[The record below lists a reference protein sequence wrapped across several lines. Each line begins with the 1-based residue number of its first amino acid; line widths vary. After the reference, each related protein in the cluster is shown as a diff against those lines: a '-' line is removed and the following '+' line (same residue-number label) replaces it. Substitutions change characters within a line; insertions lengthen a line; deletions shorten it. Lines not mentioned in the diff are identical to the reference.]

1 MEEAKSRWLRPNEI
15 HAILCNHKYFTIYVK
30 PINLP
35 PGGMMVLFDRKML
48 RNFRKDGH
56 NWKKKKDGKTVK
68 EAHEHLKVG
77 NEEKIH
83 VYYAHGED
91 NPTFV
96 RRCYWLLDKKL
107 ENIVLVHYRDT
118 QESQGSPSTPVNSNS
133 CSILSEPS
141 VSQLL
146 SEESDSVVDQVYYT
160 SEKAYLDPNE
170 SIQDHEYRI
179 HEINTLEWDELV
191 VPEDPNKSITTE
203 AGIMSGFEQQNQYES
218 SCYTTSHPIEIS
230 DTSDVPQHSQSGSSE
245 HLSDSAQSRSRDRT
259 PIPAPAPTPAPE
271 TSSQPRWPRRS
282 VSAIRDFPP
291 GCGPSNSAPRAHPTT
306 SARRAHPTASA
317 PPTSPL
323 PETPAPVPYH
333 VYRAMVLDRDY
344 LYARNLDLARMLDQS
359 VASSSL
365 GYISPSD
372 DVRSRVRA
380 LYDVALQQAT
390 NLDAYSAEEARD
402 HLATLVNWLIPQLQ
416 FLGGTP

>member
-1 MEEAKSRWLRPNEI
+1 M
-15 HAILCNHKYFTIYVK
+15 
-30 PINLP
+30 
-35 PGGMMVLFDRKML
+35 
-48 RNFRKDGH
+48 
-56 NWKKKKDGKTVK
+56 
-68 EAHEHLKVG
+68 
-77 NEEKIH
+77 
-83 VYYAHGED
+83 
-91 NPTFV
+91 
-96 RRCYWLLDKKL
+96 
-107 ENIVLVHYRDT
+107 
-118 QESQGSPSTPVNSNS
+118 
-133 CSILSEPS
+133 
-141 VSQLL
+141 
-146 SEESDSVVDQVYYT
+146 
-160 SEKAYLDPNE
+160 
-170 SIQDHEYRI
+170 
-179 HEINTLEWDELV
+179 
-191 VPEDPNKSITTE
+191 
-203 AGIMSGFEQQNQYES
+203 
-218 SCYTTSHPIEIS
+218 
-230 DTSDVPQHSQSGSSE
+230 PQHSQSGSSE